1 MARNKKIEQI
11 ADLAV
16 YENKNKS
23 IEDGLSE
30 IYQDDKGRSVDVKR
44 FKIKKHR
51 KSFLFKLSSFLAI
64 LIVVAGLVWI
74 AYYYLTSGADL
85 TDIQATIEAPKS
97 VNAGEENFIIFRIK
111 NNGRVGAKNVQTRLA
126 LPANFVLSES
136 SINFDGEFKDTWDIG
151 RLASKET
158 KELVVKGRFYGTAGS
173 TNLVT
178 ADVSYRPENFSS
190 DFKKAASAEIAIGN
204 SGINVFVVKPASVL
218 AGQKE
223 TIIIKYKANQD
234 SKIDNFRL
242 TVEPQNPSNIEFIQN
257 TATLNNTK
265 QLKPWVWQVYNLD
278 TQEREIRIDFKILD
292 KVTDKEL
299 FKIKAEYWLPE
310 KPEDLRQIAATSSLS
325 DSRLGIMMP
334 IVTSSG
340 TSSPDVITTGDKYFS
355 LNEQSFD
362 IEIVKNDLNM
372 IMILNGSDKD
382 ISADFGQTLRYSINY
397 ENKGQAAL
405 EDVVIMATLDGNLVN
420 WASLQ
425 DKYRGALSGNTIT
438 WTKSNLPELASIG
451 KGEKGVIDFSVNLI
465 NENNFKSDY
474 VPQMTS
480 VAKFQT
486 RKVGDISAV
495 MGDIKKRDEVA
506 MQLDDPNALISAS
519 SSSSESNIESN
530 NFSNTIVC
538 KLNSDLRLDE
548 RIRYFDDDNIP
559 VGSGPIPF
567 EVGKTTNLRVYWQ
580 LSNTLHDLSN
590 VRISID
596 LPPYVKMS
604 GKERADF
611 GNITY
616 DVASNRVVWEMNKFS
631 KLSKDI
637 KAEFNIALTP
647 TEDQRNQILILLPKT
662 KVIATDDEV
671 GAQMNK
677 EMKAKTTKLEDDD
690 IIKTVNIDLNGG
702 LVK

>member
-30 IYQDDKGRSVDVKR
+30 IYQDDKGQSVDVKR
-44 FKIKKHR
+44 FKIKRHK
-51 KSFLFKLSSFLAI
+51 KSFLFKLISFLTI
-64 LIVVAGLVWI
+64 LAVVAGLVWV

-85 TDIQATIEAPKS
+85 TDIQATVEAPKS
-97 VNAGEENFIIFRIK
+97 VNAGEENSIIFRIK
-111 NNGRVGAKNVQTRLA
+111 NNGRIGAKNVQARIA
-126 LPANFVLSES
+126 LPANFILSES
-136 SINFDGEFKDTWDIG
+136 NVALVGDFKDTWDIG
-151 RLASKET
+151 RLANKET
-158 KELVVKGRFYGTAGS
+158 RELTLKGRFYGAAGT
-173 TNLVT
+173 TNSVT
-178 ADVSYRPENFSS
+178 VDIAYRPENFSS

-204 SGINVFVVKPASVL
+204 SGINIFIVKPASVL
-218 AGQKE
+218 TNQKE

-242 TVEPQNPSNIEFIQN
+242 TVEPQNPSNIEFVQN
-257 TATLNNTK
+257 TTPLNNAK

-292 KVTDKEL
+292 KVADKEL

-310 KPEDLRQIAATSSLS
+310 KPEDLKQIAATSSLS

-334 IVTSSG
+334 VVTSSG
-340 TSSPDVITTGDKYFS
+340 TSSLDVVPSGDKYFS
-355 LNEQSFD
+355 LDEQNFE

-425 DKYRGALSGNTIT
+425 DKYRGTLSGNTIT

-465 NENNFKSDY
+465 NENNFKSEY
-474 VPQMTS
+474 APQMTS

-486 RKVGDISAV
+486 RKIGDISAV

-506 MQLDDPNALISAS
+506 MQLDDPNASVSTS
-519 SSSSESNIESN
+519 SSPELSVDSN
-530 NFSNTIVC
+530 NFSNTIIC

-548 RIRYFDDDNIP
+548 KIRYFDDDNIP

-590 VRISID
+590 VRVSID

-631 KLSKDI
+631 KLSKNI

-662 KVIATDDEV
+662 KVMATDDEV

-677 EMKAKTTKLEDDD
+677 EIKAKTTKLEDDD